1 MPILFIPF
9 ILFVLLISI
18 KEIKEYEQGVKFT
31 FGKFSKVTNSGW
43 RLVLPIFQSMQV
55 VDMRTKAVDV
65 PDQETI
71 TLDNISISINAVIY
85 YKVKDSQRAIINVE
99 SYRYAISQLAQTT
112 MRNIVGTVDLDTLLR
127 SRDQVADQI
136 RIIVEKASDDWG
148 INVEAVELK
157 DVRIPIELQRTMAK
171 EAEAEREKRAM
182 IIKAKAELESSQNL
196 SQAAKLLAEAP
207 GALHLRTL
215 QSINDLSSDQSN
227 TTIWMVPIE
236 GLEALK
242 GIAGHLP
249 KQ

>member
-43 RLVLPIFQSMQV
+43 RLVLPIFQSMEV